1 MTEGVLTIE
10 LSGVRRDLRAGEV
23 VTFGRAGDL
32 LVDDTNPYLHRLVG
46 RFYWRAGCWWVENL
60 GTVVELL
67 LTAAGDAVRLPART
81 TVGEPK
87 AASIKASAFEVLFE
101 SNGISYRLSG
111 QASPD
116 PAAQP
121 EGTPGHAAMTAE
133 NAVRG
138 AVQLSG
144 SEQALLDRLAGHR
157 SRDPLLGPGALP
169 ATSELAA
176 ELGWQPYALDRK
188 LDYLASR
195 LTVAGATGLQR
206 HPGHDEAAR
215 RWQLSDHAVNAQLV
229 RPVPLES

>member
-67 LTAAGDAVRLPART
+67 ITAADDAVRLPART
-81 TVGEPK
+81 
-87 AASIKASAFEVLFE
+87 AASPPRTAPIKAPTFEVLFE

-111 QASPD
+111 QASP
-116 PAAQP
+116 QP
-121 EGTPGHAAMTAE
+121 SGQTASAILAVE
-133 NAVRG
+133 NAMRG
-138 AVQLSG
+138 TVQLSQ
-144 SEQALLDRLAGHR
+144 SEQALLERLVGHR

-169 ATSELAA
+169 ATSELAT
-176 ELGWQPYALDRK
+176 ELGWRPDALDRK
-188 LDYLASR
+188 LDYLATR
-195 LTVAGATGLQR
+195 LTIAGATGLQR
-206 HPGHDEAAR
+206 RPGHDEAAR

-229 RPVPLES
+229 QPVPLES